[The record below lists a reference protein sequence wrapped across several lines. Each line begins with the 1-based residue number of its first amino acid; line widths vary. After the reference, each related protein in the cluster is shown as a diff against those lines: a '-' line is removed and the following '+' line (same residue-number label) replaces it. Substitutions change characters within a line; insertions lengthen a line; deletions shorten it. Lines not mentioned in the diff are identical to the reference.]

1 MQEEIIKELMD
12 EQKIL
17 NKSIKSTK
25 EEILYLKEYLGKTD
39 FEDPLKYENINLEEF
54 LVAYAISKSNQSLI
68 PKEELEPNQKQYTLQ
83 EAKEIASYLA
93 PVLNKLP
100 YWLVQDF
107 RNGIDMLTE
116 DNVAEDVFTLA
127 NDKETRRNSFETFIS
142 DPEIDVIVHN
152 AVKII
157 LEDKSEN
164 LYDFMKEFKSNKET
178 WGYALT
184 IIKLFKEITEE
195 KNRLLSEGYPLNSSS
210 CLLYVNNKPSVREK
224 LDSEYN
230 FRKLIVQISII
241 DKHYAWLTKTLK
253 QKEKEYQKLK
263 KTSEKIIHKIKS
275 NPREITDYRIL
286 LGDIKNKSLRMKI
299 LTYIYEQNNKYYQE
313 LEEEYI
319 ELSENSILGFQ
330 NLCHKY
336 LLTNIDIKALRE
348 KYSYRELEQ
357 ILRSLK
363 TIGITES
370 ILLTPIIKSTS
381 KEVVKDM
388 INFINQGLLTTDI
401 AKANIQIWDKSQD
414 YVTRIK
420 QNAKQIESITTNT
433 SLYKRKPQVL
443 LIENT
448 RLEKNLK
455 ELKNYQLLSSLETT
469 TDYQFLSDENLTD
482 KLDYILELGKEQDL
496 VNNLGL
502 LNYDKKRWDRLNIL
516 DQLNIPV
523 SEEMLEGLLHTNNFL
538 IPDEQIDE
546 YLDKQQ
552 LPEDIPVLQEEIEK
566 TPRTYIYRDVYF
578 SKNKLLRQWDK
589 LEKKDGSIELSQLL
603 LKNRTYTTRELNNIS
618 NTHVK

>member
-25 EEILYLKEYLGKTD
+25 EESLYLKEYLGKTD